1 MKDKI
6 INKLE
11 KWLSD
16 KAPKKYRYVD
26 NILVRKSHS
35 KGYVFPTAG
44 IQQNKKEIHELI
56 EYIVDNISNKG
67 KCLEIGLGHFG
78 STHFIFREIFDE
90 VITIEKDFPR
100 VRLFVDNLLK
110 YDEEYDLDGSR
121 FVHGYS
127 YEPSTVYK
135 VEKILDDN
143 LLDMLFIDGNH
154 SYEDILT
161 DYLIYKNFLKPDGY
175 LVVHDYMWPFKDYEI
190 KRFID
195 SLEDEYN
202 MHKIVHSEE
211 QGIVVMRRKL

>member
-26 NILVRKSHS
+26 NISVKTSHED
-35 KGYVFPTAG
+35 GYAFPTAG
-44 IQQNKKEIHELI
+44 IQQNKEEIHEFINYVI
-56 EYIVDNISNKG
+56 ENIEEKK

-78 STHFIFREIFDE
+78 STHFIFRELFDE
-90 VITIEKDFPR
+90 VITIEKDFSR
-100 VRLFVDNLLK
+100 VRLFVDNLIK
-110 YDEEYDLDGSR
+110 YDENYNLNNSR

-127 YEPSTVYK
+127 YEPSTIHK
-135 VEKILDDN
+135 VEQILGDN

-154 SYEDILT
+154 SYQDILT
-161 DYLIYKNFLKPDGY
+161 DYLIYKNFLKPGGY
-175 LVVHDYMWPFKDYEI
+175 LVVHDYMWPFNDYEI

-195 SLEDEYN
+195 SLKGKYDI
-202 MHKIVHSEE
+202 HKIIHSKE
-211 QGIVVMRRKL
+211 QGIVVLRRKK